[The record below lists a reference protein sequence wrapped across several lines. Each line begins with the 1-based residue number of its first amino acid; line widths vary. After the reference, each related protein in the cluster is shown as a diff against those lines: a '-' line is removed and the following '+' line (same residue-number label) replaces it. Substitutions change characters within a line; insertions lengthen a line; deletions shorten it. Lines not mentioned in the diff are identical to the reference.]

1 MASARRADDD
11 GMAAAWN
18 ESVSRERSRG
28 RSAGEAARVD
38 HAAMSVRFVQLKGEV
53 KGKGKVRVL

>member
-1 MASARRADDD
+1 MASVRSADD
-11 GMAAAWN
+11 GTAAASN

-38 HAAMSVRFVQLKGEV
+38 HAAMSVRFVQV
-53 KGKGKVRVL
+53 KGKVKGKVRVL

>member
-1 MASARRADDD
+1 MASARSADAY
-11 GMAAAWN
+11 GVAAASN

-53 KGKGKVRVL
+53 KGKVRVL